1 MKFTSLRHLLETR
14 AAETPDKTFLFS
26 ESDGGEWTYAEF
38 DAAVNRTANMLVAK
52 GIRKG
57 DVVSLLM
64 PNSPEYIAAYFA
76 CWKIGALA
84 GPVNSLLKP
93 DEVEWIV
100 GNSESKLMLVGPDW
114 SGDRPADHPTLPPTI
129 NFTDLESATV
139 NFPDTIGGNPN
150 GREGVKDL
158 TTDDEAIIIYT
169 SGTTGKPKGCLLTHG
184 NLLANAEQIT
194 NWMGFGPGDRLL
206 TIMPL
211 FHMNAVTVTTMT
223 ALFCGGSTVV
233 SPKFSASRFWDIIE
247 KYRITSFGSVVTMLS
262 MLLRKAEPPA
272 SAGGQELADAP
283 VEGQDGT
290 SHAEESSV
298 TERPAS
304 AESRPPANAGSS
316 ASLKFAMCGS
326 APVPAEILK
335 RFEETFGVLVIEGY
349 GLSESTCRSTFN
361 PPNENRR
368 PGSCGQPIGNEMKV
382 VDEEDNEV
390 PDGELGE
397 IVLRGPN
404 ILKGYFK
411 NPEATAKAFAGGWF
425 HTGDIGYRDADGFFY
440 IADRKSDM
448 IIRGGE
454 NIYPREI
461 DDLLY
466 THPAVAH
473 AAVIGVPDELYGEE
487 VAAFIVLK
495 DSYTSVSSR
504 KVSSPS
510 VSSPHVSKGSSQ
522 PIDPPPQPT
531 EPTLQAVTRPSGSV
545 SNSTYI
551 PGSSSSKSVSHVSA
565 QDIIDF
571 CKLHLADFKCPK
583 TVHFV
588 ADIPKGP
595 TGKLLKRELARLFAE
610 SRTN

>member
-14 AAETPDKTFLFS
+14 AAAMPEKKFLFS
-26 ESDGGEWTYAEF
+26 EADGREWTYSEF
-38 DAAVNRTANMLVAK
+38 DAAVNRTANMLTAR
-52 GIRKG
+52 GIVKG

-64 PNSPEYIAAYFA
+64 PNSVEYIAAYFA

-93 DEVEWIV
+93 EEVEWIV
-100 GNSESKLMLVGPDW
+100 GNSESKLLLTGGA
-114 SGDRPADHPTLPPTI
+114 SIPACLSTEHETTLPPI
-129 NFTDLESATV
+129 VDFTDLETV
-139 NFPDTIGGNPN
+139 TSDFNDTLA
-150 GREGVKDL
+150 ETDL

-194 NWMGFGPGDRLL
+194 NWMGFGTDDRLL

-223 ALFCGGSTVV
+223 ALYCGGSTVV
-233 SPKFSASRFWDIIE
+233 SPKFSASRFWDIIDE
-247 KYRITSFGSVVTMLS
+247 YRITSFGSVATMLT
-262 MLLRKAEPPA
+262 MLLQRSESAGVQADSPPYEGGVATA
-272 SAGGQELADAP
+272 SA
-283 VEGQDGT
+283 DGVVLPLNTDHRPSAT
-290 SHAEESSV
+290 SL
-298 TERPAS
+298 R
-304 AESRPPANAGSS
+304 
-316 ASLKFAMCGS
+316 FAMCGS

-368 PGSCGQPIGNEMKV
+368 PGSCGMPIGNEMKV
-382 VDEEDNEV
+382 FDERDNEV

-411 NPEATAKAFAGGWF
+411 NPEATAKAFANGWF

-473 AAVIGVPDELYGEE
+473 AAVIGVPDDLYGEE

-495 DSYTSVSSR
+495 DGYKAGDAIANER
-504 KVSSPS
+504 AGRDADDALRSSPPYEGGVAAAS
-510 VSSPHVSKGSSQ
+510 ADGVV
-522 PIDPPPQPT
+522 
-531 EPTLQAVTRPSGSV
+531 R
-545 SNSTYI
+545 STTI
-551 PGSSSSKSVSHVSA
+551 TSDH
-565 QDIIDF
+565 IISF
-571 CKLHLADFKCPK
+571 CKLHLADYKCPK

-588 ADIPKGP
+588 DDIPKGP
-595 TGKLLKRELARLFAE
+595 TGKLLKRELSKLFAE
-610 SRTN
+610 ARTKSWPQF